1 MRFISRTNLKHGS
14 IEFNRLQ
21 ELIRNEY
28 WDIIN
33 RLTYSY
39 GLIIN
44 QTTGVDVWKVTQT
57 GNNAILINAGKGIV
71 LDADGNPRT
80 IELTANYAITN
91 VPAVDGT
98 YKVLVK
104 HTLHNLEKGTV
115 TLTNSSATV
124 TGSGTKFTKIF
135 AANRKLI
142 VGSNYYNIQSVEND
156 TSLTLS
162 QNYTGTTTASLQYS
176 VGGWFVSEPALISD
190 KLIYEQDGLEFVV
203 KTGTKSSNEYW
214 LAELTV
220 AGGVITL
227 VTDKRDQNYYILHRS
242 YAYTVRIP
250 HTYTIPGAVNL
261 PVADTDYVCPFFV
274 KFAAGQTAKLSMAM
288 HRINSGDPVTIKLQK
303 NGIDITGFTGIS
315 VSITTTVT
323 DPADVVLADGDKIQ
337 LVVTAVGAIPAK
349 NLTFT
354 IFIDY
359 TVQ

>member
-1 MRFISRTNLKHGS
+1 MRFISKTNLKHGS

-33 RLTYSY
+33 RLTYTY

-71 LDADGNPRT
+71 LDANGKPRT

-98 YKVLVK
+98 YEVLVK
-104 HTLHNLEKGTV
+104 HALHNLEKGTI
-115 TLTNSSATV
+115 TLTNSSTTV
-124 TGSGTKFTKIF
+124 TGSGTEFTKILG
-135 AANRKLI
+135 ANRKLI
-142 VGSNYYNIQSVEND
+142 VGDYAYSVQSVESD
-156 TSLTLS
+156 TSLTLTS
-162 QNYTGTTTASLQYS
+162 NFVGTTTAGLQFK
-176 VGGWFVSEPALISD
+176 VGGWFISEPALIAD
-190 KLIYEQDGLEFVV
+190 KLIYEHGGLEFVV
-203 KTGTKSSNEYW
+203 KTGTKNSNEYW

-220 AGGVITL
+220 SGGVITV

-242 YAYTVRIP
+242 YAYTLRVP
-250 HTYTIPGAVNL
+250 HTYTIPGVINL
-261 PVADTDYVCPFFV
+261 PVGDTDYVCPFFI
-274 KFAAGQTAKLSMAM
+274 KFLAGQSAKFSMAM
-288 HRINSGDPVTIKLQK
+288 HRINSGNAITVKLQK
-303 NGIDITGFTGIS
+303 NGVDITGFTGIS
-315 VSITTTVT
+315 VSTTTTVT
-323 DPADVVLADGDKIQ
+323 DPVDVVLADGDMLQ
-337 LVVTAVGAIPAK
+337 LVVTAVGATPAK

-354 IFIDY
+354 LFIEY